1 MTTRQQI
8 RGTRTGSTG
17 AHARPGAHERPEPDR
32 IVPPS
37 GTSLRRLLRRTNPL
51 AALGALA
58 WLVVVGMPLYYLVT
72 VSLRT
77 RADYLTAGPLAPP
90 TSPTLDNYRMV
101 LTGEFGRYFVNT
113 AIVTVVSIAAVL
125 ALALP
130 AAYAIVRGRHP
141 LIRIGFSMMLLG
153 LAIPSQAVIVP
164 IYLLITRMHMYDSLA
179 GIILPTVAFLLP
191 VAVLVLTS
199 TLREI
204 PGELYEALA
213 IDGGGPM
220 EALRTLVLP
229 LSRPGLITVAV
240 YVAVN
245 AWNGFLFPLVLTQSQ
260 DQRVLTMGL
269 WSLQG
274 QYTSNV
280 PALMAAMTLSV
291 LPVLLFY
298 AIGRRRLVSGLTA
311 GFGK

>member
-1 MTTRQQI
+1 MTTRQETLKVDPAPAAMPGP
-8 RGTRTGSTG
+8 GTRRG
-17 AHARPGAHERPEPDR
+17 RPRWAPRP
-32 IVPPS
+32 
-37 GTSLRRLLRRTNPL
+37 RRADPL

-58 WLVVVGMPLYYLVT
+58 WLVVVGLPLYYLVT

-77 RADYLTAGPLAPP
+77 RADYLTAGPLTPP
-90 TSPTLDNYRMV
+90 TSPTLDNYRLV
-101 LTGEFGRYFVNT
+101 LTGEFGRYFLNT
-113 AIVTVVSIAAVL
+113 AVVTAVSIAGVL

-130 AAYAIVRGRHP
+130 AAYAVVRGRHP
-141 LIRIGFSMMLLG
+141 LLRAGFSMLLLG

-164 IYLLITRMHMYDSLA
+164 VYLIITRLHLYDSLA
-179 GIILPTVAFLLP
+179 GIIVPTVAFLLP

-199 TLREI
+199 TLRDI
-204 PGELYEALA
+204 PEELYEALA
-213 IDGGGPM
+213 LDGGGPVQ
-220 EALRTLVLP
+220 ALRTLVIP
-229 LSRPGLITVAV
+229 LSRPGLVTVAV

-260 DQRVLTMGL
+260 DRRVLTMGL

-298 AIGRRRLVSGLTA
+298 AFGRRRLVGGLTA